1 MSAVRK
7 KNVAKIQS
15 TYVEQQEFAEI
26 ATARKRKL
34 VVRRLSLFLVFA
46 IFVSYFMI
54 SSILT
59 QASMIDAKKAQKKQL
74 GHKLAELKKQQDI
87 LKEDIVKLNDDDYI
101 AKLARKEYFFSK
113 KNEIIF
119 NIPENKKEKSTGN

>member
-1 MSAVRK
+1 MSAGRNR
-7 KNVAKIQS
+7 NVAKIQS
-15 TYVEQQEFAEI
+15 TYVEQQENAEI
-26 ATARKRKL
+26 ASSRKRKL
-34 VVRRLSLFLVFA
+34 LIRRLSLSLAFA

-54 SSILT
+54 SSILS

-74 GHKLAELKKQQDI
+74 DHKLAELKKQQDL

-119 NIPENKKEKSTGN
+119 NIPEDKKEKSTGN